1 MRLNKSLWILI
12 GIIITATFLRF
23 YHIEQ
28 LAVFLS
34 DQASDSTKT
43 FGMLRGQF
51 TLLGPITS
59 VGGFYNGPIVY
70 YLMLPFYWLFKGG
83 MISGTVFQSTL
94 SVLTIPIL
102 YLLAKKVFNERVGL
116 ISMFLFA
123 ISPLM
128 IDYSRAA
135 FNSYPAIF
143 FSTLI
148 LYLLFSVHE
157 KFSKLRMFLLGIC
170 LGFIFQMH
178 YFTISLLFFSFAF
191 PFLDK
196 KISRSKFYILLSIG
210 FVIGFS
216 PFLIFEF
223 RHQFLNA
230 RLLLNYLQSSNIS
243 TKSLGNVFIIWPE
256 ITAKLILGY
265 HFYLGLLGFIG
276 ILFFSFYSYIQN
288 KKIQS
293 NLRLFSILFI
303 LVFIVGLV
311 YGGVMQTHYVIAFH
325 TSLIILAAFII
336 DRLFEK
342 NNAALLVFCG
352 LLIFVNASAWNIDKE
367 KHPLQKGLAISD
379 FKYAASIIH
388 KNNKEKYNVGMHA
401 QGDNRAMP
409 LRYALNLLNET
420 PVHYDNYRD
429 IDSLYFIVRKDEPIT
444 SLKMW
449 EYTSFG
455 PSRVV
460 KRWDINY
467 EYFLYKLGK

>member
-1 MRLNKSLWILI
+1 MRLNKSLWILL

-243 TKSLGNVFIIWPE
+243 TKSLGNIFIIWPE
-256 ITAKLILGY
+256 ITAKLILGN
-265 HFYLGLLGFIG
+265 HFFPTEQ
-276 ILFFSFYSYIQN
+276 F
-288 KKIQS
+288 
-293 NLRLFSILFI
+293 
-303 LVFIVGLV
+303 
-311 YGGVMQTHYVIAFH
+311 
-325 TSLIILAAFII
+325 
-336 DRLFEK
+336 
-342 NNAALLVFCG
+342 
-352 LLIFVNASAWNIDKE
+352 
-367 KHPLQKGLAISD
+367 
-379 FKYAASIIH
+379 
-388 KNNKEKYNVGMHA
+388 
-401 QGDNRAMP
+401 
-409 LRYALNLLNET
+409 
-420 PVHYDNYRD
+420 
-429 IDSLYFIVRKDEPIT
+429 
-444 SLKMW
+444 
-449 EYTSFG
+449 
-455 PSRVV
+455 
-460 KRWDINY
+460 
-467 EYFLYKLGK
+467 